1 MNKSPAKKINYN
13 EIMKETIKNLSG
25 RKSLFLHSCCGP
37 CSSAVIER
45 LQKFFDITVFYY
57 NPNIFP
63 RAEYEKRKDEQKR
76 LIEKLNEKTENK
88 ISFVEGD
95 YETQAFAQ
103 AICGFENFP
112 EGSERCK
119 NCYRFRL
126 EKTAKIA
133 VEKEFDF
140 FSTTLSV
147 SPHKNSSWINE
158 ILFEIEEELI
168 KKGEKLRPLY
178 ADFKKENGYLRSLE
192 LAKEFDLYRQS
203 YCGCRQNSFN

>member
-1 MNKSPAKKINYN
+1 MNNSPAKKTNYN
-13 EIMKETIKNLSG
+13 EIMKETIKSLSG

-45 LQKFFDITVFYY
+45 LQEFFDITVFYY
-57 NPNIFP
+57 NPNILP

-133 VEKEFDF
+133 VGKGFDF
-140 FSTTLSV
+140 FSTT
-147 SPHKNSSWINE
+147 
-158 ILFEIEEELI
+158 
-168 KKGEKLRPLY
+168 
-178 ADFKKENGYLRSLE
+178 
-192 LAKEFDLYRQS
+192 
-203 YCGCRQNSFN
+203 